1 LPQFHFEK
9 FVNSPREKV
18 FRIFTDYENY
28 QNLFPNS
35 FPSVRILSTRDNTSI
50 VEEHM
55 MLGNKELV
63 MMTKHVTEEPDLHE
77 IFVIGGDAKGSHVVE
92 KFEELSNGTVIK
104 IDVNLKMK
112 GVMKISGL
120 FGKSRV
126 ENDYLKIISEYV
138 KMAEDLV

>member
-1 LPQFHFEK
+1 M
-9 FVNSPREKV
+9 
-18 FRIFTDYENY
+18 
-28 QNLFPNS
+28 FPNS

-77 IFVIGGDAKGSHVVE
+77 VFVIGGDAKGSHVVE

-112 GVMKISGL
+112 WIMKIPGL

-126 ENDYLKIISEYV
+126 ENDYLKIISECV
-138 KMAEDLV
+138 KMAENLV